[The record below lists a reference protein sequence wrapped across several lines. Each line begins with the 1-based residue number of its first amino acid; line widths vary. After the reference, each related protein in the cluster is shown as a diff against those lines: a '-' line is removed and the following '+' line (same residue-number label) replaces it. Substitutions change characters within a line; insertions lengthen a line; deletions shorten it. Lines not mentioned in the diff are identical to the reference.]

1 MNQGG
6 CGTRAVSLPD
16 TPAGLP
22 RSGSLRSGD
31 GLPFPFPLEGGF
43 VGLTNPST
51 APRFPGGTP
60 RRVLLRRRASVGPA
74 QRIEMLLMMLT
85 PHPFAVMPLSSWSW
99 EGRPGSA
106 MMRLENPRGA
116 LAPRRPG
123 LGRLLKIRPF
133 QVLLA
138 VLERCGPFAFGQCL
152 WPGGVDWGGGSMVA
166 PSSPIVQR
174 RPIWVPV
181 TISMYPRGA
190 SLMALG
196 RAEVVTRILAL
207 AMTTSSSTAG
217 RLTARTQIGSM
228 GGRAPA

>member
-1 MNQGG
+1 MLFSRQ
-6 CGTRAVSLPD
+6 L
-16 TPAGLP
+16 AG
-22 RSGSLRSGD
+22 
-31 GLPFPFPLEGGF
+31 
-43 VGLTNPST
+43 
-51 APRFPGGTP
+51 
-60 RRVLLRRRASVGPA
+60 
-74 QRIEMLLMMLT
+74 ML
-85 PHPFAVMPLSSWSW
+85 PLSRLW
-99 EGRPGSA
+99 GRLPGSA

-133 QVLLA
+133 RVLLA

-174 RPIWVPV
+174 RPTWIPV